1 MDRIARFFVR
11 ASLVDGIASGV
22 RGLDCGRRVG
32 WAGFGI
38 DRGMAFVVGVSVGIS
53 EVRALS
59 TDRLLRVIGGSDFW
73 CGRWIGSRESS

>member
-1 MDRIARFFVR
+1 MRV
-11 ASLVDGIASGV
+11 SSVDGIAGV
-22 RGLDCGRRVG
+22 VGGSDRGRRVG

-73 CGRWIGSRESS
+73 CGRWIGSRESL